1 MQNKNKTHKDD
12 RYHTFVQDA
21 KLIIV
26 PSWKETFQVSLIAF
40 CRYGKN
46 NFDLPGF
53 FVLIEVIRYRDAH
66 KTGVSFFVF
75 FLHFK

>member
-26 PSWKETFQVSLIAF
+26 PSWKETFQVSLIIIILCIISGLLF
-40 CRYGKN
+40 VGTGRIIST
-46 NFDLPGF
+46 FLGF
-53 FVLIEVIRYRDAH
+53 LF
-66 KTGVSFFVF
+66 
-75 FLHFK
+75 